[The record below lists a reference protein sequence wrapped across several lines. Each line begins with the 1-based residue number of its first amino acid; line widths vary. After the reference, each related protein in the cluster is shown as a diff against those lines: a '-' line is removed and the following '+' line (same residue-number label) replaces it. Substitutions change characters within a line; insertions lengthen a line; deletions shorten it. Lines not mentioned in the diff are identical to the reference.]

1 MCECIR
7 DITDELQKQ
16 IIDKFSKPKKPVE
29 SFYMA
34 TTLNGAA
41 VVGITIN
48 LENQIKTERS
58 YVTAEYCP
66 WCGVKYGV

>member
-7 DITDELQKQ
+7 DITDKLQKQ

-29 SFYMA
+29 SFYIA
-34 TTLNGAA
+34 TTLNGVA
-41 VVGITIN
+41 VVDITIH
-48 LENQIKTERS
+48 LENQLKTERS
-58 YVTAEYCP
+58 YVVAEYCP